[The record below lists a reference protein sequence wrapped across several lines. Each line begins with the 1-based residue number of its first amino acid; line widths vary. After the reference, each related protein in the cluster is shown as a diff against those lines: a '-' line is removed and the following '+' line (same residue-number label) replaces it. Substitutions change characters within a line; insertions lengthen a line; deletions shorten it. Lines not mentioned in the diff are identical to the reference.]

1 MKNATVITQPINPKA
16 IVRTHPMWVNVN
28 ASNTQGAQPVAAAPD
43 ILSEKEHLAAD
54 RATD

>member
-1 MKNATVITQPINPKA
+1 MKNATLITQPITPKA

-28 ASNTQGAQPVAAAPD
+28 ASNAQTPQSIATAPD
-43 ILSEKEHLAAD
+43 LLSEKEHMAAD